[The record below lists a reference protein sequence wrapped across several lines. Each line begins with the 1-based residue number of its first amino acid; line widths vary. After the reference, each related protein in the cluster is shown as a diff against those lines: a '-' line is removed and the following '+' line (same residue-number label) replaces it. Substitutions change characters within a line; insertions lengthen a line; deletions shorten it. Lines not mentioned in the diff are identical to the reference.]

1 MTPPRCPY
9 HSYAY
14 NEGEPPSQIIAYAI
28 ISETKFKLS
37 ETKLRS
43 FITWLKDWKSQR
55 MICILPPTMNQIG
68 RGDIG
73 GLTTDN
79 NI

>member
-1 MTPPRCPY
+1 MQFQIVKETISRTITLYECREGHGLTPPRCPY

-28 ISETKFKLS
+28 ISETKFELS

-43 FITWLKDWKSQR
+43 FITWLKDWKSQ
-55 MICILPPTMNQIG
+55 
-68 RGDIG
+68 
-73 GLTTDN
+73 
-79 NI
+79 